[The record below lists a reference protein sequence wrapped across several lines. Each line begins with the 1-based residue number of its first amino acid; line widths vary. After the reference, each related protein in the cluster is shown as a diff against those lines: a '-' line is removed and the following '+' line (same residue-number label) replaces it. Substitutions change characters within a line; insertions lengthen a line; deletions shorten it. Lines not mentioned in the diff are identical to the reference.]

1 MKVKNK
7 KIVLTVLG
15 ILIVLLSV
23 IGITYAFF
31 SAKIKEN
38 NKTETVIKTNELNIV
53 FTGTQ
58 EINCSNIIPGDSCI
72 KKFTVENI
80 SNVPVEYN
88 IYMEKITNEFNE
100 DLVYTLEDET
110 GSVVGET
117 PLPVTNKDKSYLKT
131 GINIEANTK
140 KTYTMK
146 ILYKYL
152 DTPQDD
158 YQGKSFKGT
167 LGIDTVKTVSGG
179 TRTSKCVPAESL
191 HFDGT
196 HTYGSLI
203 AKEAT
208 ELSTGN
214 ALICDVNGDGNYD
227 ENTEVFYYITTEG
240 DYAVLSYYSPVYNGT
255 PDTTKFSE
263 YNKDFSAYLG
273 PQTAIEQLPTTEQWT
288 NINLDNYIRNIK
300 DDAGTVRVEN
310 FKYVNSDGKRLAA
323 RMLTLDEV
331 EIACGQKYTPADY
344 TTTNSVPDSCG
355 YLMEETYYYT
365 SYNYMTGGTWLEN
378 PNSTNFGQATAISGS
393 SKRVVSNGVDNNSYN
408 GVRPAIEVKL
418 SDIDIKRLDS
428 YFQLGDYIK
437 MTPTVTSYK
446 IDSSKTGF
454 EYDITLNPSEVDT
467 WRVIKINEDK
477 TVEMIAYTLPS
488 SEMGFNGKTG
498 YKNYVGYLNE
508 IAKQFENSKYTIGSR
523 HYGYNNQTEYLTDDS
538 VYTIDTPWK
547 VDYTKIAS
555 SKEEEK
561 QGAGDIGFVKDF
573 NLVSRALKTMET
585 NGTYFA
591 ASRIY
596 SNESNGIFGIRKQS
610 TSSKTIDYTN
620 YNILYSKMGNSTN
633 YTTAKVRPILTLK
646 AGLTPR
652 GSGTAEDPYVLD

>member
-1 MKVKNK
+1 MKMKNK

-23 IGITYAFF
+23 IGVTYAFF

-88 IYMEKITNEFNE
+88 IYMVGITNEFNE

-131 GINIEANTK
+131 GINIEAKTK

-152 DTPQDD
+152 ETSQDE

-240 DYAVLSYYSPVYNGT
+240 DYAVLSYYSPVYNGI
-255 PDTTKFSE
+255 PDTTKFSK

-288 NINLDNYIRNIK
+288 NITLDNYTRNIK
-300 DDAGTVRVEN
+300 DDAGTVRAEN
-310 FKYVNSDGKRLAA
+310 FKYVNSAGKRLAA

-344 TTTNSVPDSCG
+344 TTTNSMPDSCG
-355 YLMEETYYYT
+355 YLMEETYYT
-365 SYNYMTGGTWLEN
+365 SYNYMVNGTWLEN
-378 PNSTNFGQATAISGS
+378 PNSTNFGQAIAIYGY
-393 SKRVVSNGVDNNSYN
+393 SKRVFTGGVDNNFSY

-477 TVEMIAYTLPS
+477 TAEMIAYTLPS
-488 SEMGFNGKTG
+488 NEIGFNGKTG

-573 NLVSRALKTMET
+573 NLVSRALKTMGT
-585 NGTYFA
+585 NGYYFV
-591 ASRIY
+591 ASRRY
-596 SNESNGIFGIRKQS
+596 SNESNGSFGIRKQS
-610 TSSKTIDYTN
+610 PSSNTIDYTN
-620 YNILYSKMGNSTN
+620 SNTLYSNMGNSTS

-646 AGLTPR
+646 AGLTPS